1 MTFPHNNELQ
11 LLAEICELR
20 AQVGATVSIIDTL
33 CQVLE
38 IRGVA
43 TRMEIAECVRNVV
56 TVALETDID
65 HDQRLGLDLMSRF
78 ADRIALTSPP
88 IPPRP
93 SLTIVN

>member
-1 MTFPHNNELQ
+1 MSEHDQIT
-11 LLAEICELR
+11 AEIRELR
-20 AQVGATVSIIDTL
+20 AQVGATIAIIDTI

-65 HDQRLGLDLMSRF
+65 RDQRLGLDLMSQF
-78 ADRIALTSPP
+78 ADRIAVTSPP
-88 IPPRP
+88 TPPRP